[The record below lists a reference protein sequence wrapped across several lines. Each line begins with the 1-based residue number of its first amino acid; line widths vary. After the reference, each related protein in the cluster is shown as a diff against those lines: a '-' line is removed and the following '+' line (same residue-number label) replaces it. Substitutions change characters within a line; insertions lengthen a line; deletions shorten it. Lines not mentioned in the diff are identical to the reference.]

1 MVLPELIA
9 HRTAERGVKRAAPTF
24 FAVKVPFPVV
34 FVPTMFAFALGLPG
48 LVTEVLLVWYPV
60 FPYLLWVL
68 GDVLKVL
75 ALAAVALGGKF
86 LF

>member
-24 FAVKVPFPVV
+24 FAVKVPFPVML
-34 FVPTMFAFALGLPG
+34 VPTMFAFALGLPG
-48 LVTEVLLVWYPV
+48 LVTEVLLIRHPI
-60 FPYLLWVL
+60 FPDFLWVL
-68 GDVLKVL
+68 GDVFEVL
-75 ALAAVALGGKF
+75 AFAAMTLCGKF